1 MRLHGIEYVSY
12 PGSLEY
18 LKELRYKKYFIV
30 TGKSSMFKNGTI
42 NRTQKIL
49 EENNCQYSVF
59 SGVGANPT
67 VSEVLEGVSQME
79 IFKPDAVI
87 GLGGGSAIDASKVM
101 TLLYEYPELD
111 FELIRKSL
119 DINTSRN
126 LGFIAIPS
134 TSGTGSEMTKTA
146 VITFEEENIK
156 VGLKTYGFIPDY
168 AILDGEITLSMPKEV
183 VAETG
188 MDAMTHAVEC
198 YTNKNLEDFSE
209 VLCRGAIEGIF
220 EYLPLSYE
228 KGDITS
234 RQKVHNYQS
243 MAAMVFHNIGLGMDH
258 GISHSIGGMFH
269 YGHGLINAVGLP
281 YVLSYNSKDPLV
293 KKKLDKLAKAIGQ
306 EDFIESIKNLNNRL
320 NIPKSFKEMGILEEE
335 FLSHY
340 DVVLDNAML
349 GSTRANPIKMT
360 REEMDKVLKS
370 IYYGE
375 ILF

>member
-18 LKELRYKKYFIV
+18 IKELKYKKYFIV

-42 NRTQKIL
+42 PRLEKIL
-49 EENNCQYSVF
+49 EEDNCQYSVF
-59 SGVGANPT
+59 SGIGANPT
-67 VSEVLEGVSQME
+67 ASEVVAGVNEMKV
-79 IFKPDAVI
+79 FKPDAVI

-101 TLLYEYPELD
+101 ALLYEHPELN
-111 FELIRKSL
+111 FEIIRKSL
-119 DINTSRN
+119 DINISRN
-126 LGFIAIPS
+126 IGLIAIPS
-134 TSGTGSEMTKTA
+134 TSGTGSEMTKTS
-146 VITFEEENIK
+146 VISFGEDNIK
-156 VGLKTYGFIPDY
+156 IGLKTYNFIPDY

-183 VAETG
+183 VAQTG

-198 YTNKNLEDFSE
+198 YTNKKLEDFSE
-209 VLCRGAIEGIF
+209 VLCRGAVEGLF

-243 MAAMVFHNIGLGMDH
+243 MAAMAFHNIGLGMDH

-281 YVLSYNSKDPLV
+281 YVLSYNSRDPLV
-293 KKKLDKLAKAIGQ
+293 KERLDKLAKAIGQ
-306 EDFIESIKNLNNRL
+306 GNFIESIKNLNDRL
-320 NIPKSFKEMGILEEE
+320 NIPKSFKEMGISEEA

-349 GSTRANPIKMT
+349 GSTRANPVKMT

-370 IYYGE
+370 IYYGK

>member
-67 VSEVLEGVSQME
+67 VSEVLEGVSQMKT
-79 IFKPDAVI
+79 FKPDAVI

-101 TLLYEYPELD
+101 TLLYEHPELD

-198 YTNKNLEDFSE
+198 YTNKNVEDFSE

>member
-18 LKELRYKKYFIV
+18 IKELKYKKYFIV

-42 NRTQKIL
+42 PRLEKIL

-59 SGVGANPT
+59 SGIGANPT
-67 VSEVLEGVSQME
+67 ASEVVAGVNEMKV
-79 IFKPDAVI
+79 FKPDAVI

-101 TLLYEYPELD
+101 ILLYEHPELN
-111 FELIRKSL
+111 FEIIRKSL
-119 DINTSRN
+119 DINISRN
-126 LGFIAIPS
+126 IGLIAIPS
-134 TSGTGSEMTKTA
+134 TSGTGSEMTKTS
-146 VITFEEENIK
+146 VISFGEDNIK
-156 VGLKTYGFIPDY
+156 IGLKTYNFIPDY

-183 VAETG
+183 VAQTG

-198 YTNKNLEDFSE
+198 YTNKKLEDFSE
-209 VLCRGAIEGIF
+209 VLCRGAVEGLF

-243 MAAMVFHNIGLGMDH
+243 MAAMAFHNIGLGMDH

-281 YVLSYNSKDPLV
+281 YVLSYNSRDPLV
-293 KKKLDKLAKAIGQ
+293 KERLDKLAKAIGQ
-306 EDFIESIKNLNNRL
+306 GDFIESIKNLNDRL
-320 NIPKSFKEMGILEEE
+320 NIPKSFKEMGISEEA

-349 GSTRANPIKMT
+349 GSTRANPVKMT

-370 IYYGE
+370 IYYGK

>member
-59 SGVGANPT
+59 SGVDANPT
-67 VSEVLEGVSQME
+67 VSEVLEGVSQMKT
-79 IFKPDAVI
+79 FKPDAVI

-101 TLLYEYPELD
+101 TLLYEHPELD